1 MKGIA
6 LPAPDTTGK
15 IPLEETLE
23 RRRSVRSFSPDPLS
37 LEEVSQLLWAAQG
50 ITGPEKERTAPSAGA
65 TFPIE
70 LYVAAGSVEGIPSGV
85 FKYHPLGHRL
95 ESVAPVAS
103 DAPFA
108 SVAPLDT
115 ESGTK
120 GGAEAPTDVRPAL
133 VSATGGQEFIGVAPL
148 VIAVAA
154 VRVRTRNLY
163 GERAVR
169 YVDMEA
175 GAALQNAALQGVALG
190 LGSVVVGAFKDE
202 EVKQILGIEGQERFL
217 ALLVV
222 GRPGG

>member
-1 MKGIA
+1 MEGIP
-6 LPAPDTTGK
+6 LPQPVTTGTT
-15 IPLEETLE
+15 PLEETLE
-23 RRRSVRSFSPDPLS
+23 RRRSVRSFSPEPVS

-50 ITGPEKERTAPSAGA
+50 ITGPQKERTAPSAGA

-70 LYVAAGSVEGIPSGV
+70 IYVVAGAVQGIPRGI

-95 ESVAPVAS
+95 ERVEPVAPVGPK
-103 DAPFA
+103 DGI
-108 SVAPLDT
+108 
-115 ESGTK
+115 E
-120 GGAEAPTDVRPAL
+120 GGADSSHTDARTDVRPEL
-133 VSATGGQEFIGVAPL
+133 VRATGNQEFIGVAPL

-175 GAALQNAALQGVALG
+175 GAVLQNAALQGVALG

-217 ALLVV
+217 AMLVV